1 LSSEKEAKRL
11 LFLGAGGKGIMM
23 FVGAVLALL
32 LCQLVGEILARALM
46 LPVPGPVL
54 GMVLLATAL
63 IWRGRLAVELG
74 QAADFLLRHL
84 SLFFVPAAA
93 GIVVNGGAIARE
105 WLAISVSLIVS
116 TALAMAVAAKVFVL
130 LARFQ
135 DKA

>member
-1 LSSEKEAKRL
+1 
-11 LFLGAGGKGIMM
+11 MM
-23 FVGAVLALL
+23 FVGAVLPLL